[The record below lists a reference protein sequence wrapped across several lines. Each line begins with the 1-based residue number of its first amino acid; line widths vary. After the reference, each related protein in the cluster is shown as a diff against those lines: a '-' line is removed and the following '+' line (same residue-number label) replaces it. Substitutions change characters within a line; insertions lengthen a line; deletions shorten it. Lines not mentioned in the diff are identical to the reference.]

1 MHGMLEDH
9 LPSSLIHKERFLRQ
23 TNKQTTTRLPIMKNA
38 EAKKMTKN
46 LGAKNISKNAKRILR
61 EAV

>member
-1 MHGMLEDH
+1 MTTSKKGIFIYW
-9 LPSSLIHKERFLRQ
+9 PGFLGA
-23 TNKQTTTRLPIMKNA
+23 IGHSVMKNA